1 MILTESEI
9 WYTYSTYLVGGVP
22 DLNIAA
28 KLLVESGLAFCA
40 MHRDGE
46 THWKAKDGGVRA
58 GITRIN
64 VKGKGDHATLRLD
77 PHDSVEPDYADFAME
92 AWYQCARLR
101 YAEIRLFGEDYCAP
115 PPYIRAF
122 LGECELIDSDEEVTR
137 IMTCYPVVKLYE
149 SGVLIV
155 EMRTILARPFEIG
168 EFIDEYLNVHTRR
181 FDDIGVPPALSRIA
195 PRAYDSYAHPGRS
208 MKSRVSVWA
217 LESGHDK
224 AVDQLTEINESGDF
238 AFESAPLPSSHSEGK
253 QETLLSLLLTIFE
266 VISFTVSDPR
276 KGFQLLLRGQ
286 RKLIARGGYWQA
298 RPHIHILKF
307 EDQAGT
313 TAQNEARHR
322 NALNQ
327 IFLSTSE
334 KPGSNAANELPDNA
348 RLFEDY
354 GAYVAPQAIVWMWS
368 GQGIDRERKWQ
379 DPNRGH
385 LVYPNQACAEMLE
398 YGYMV
403 HRSLSESILSAAT
416 SRDVTKLRR
425 TVLDLGSGLRQSSHF
440 GEIAKLLE
448 NGWRAM
454 RLDDLKKDINE
465 GLAIRESETR
475 SSETRATETIG
486 RRLTIVFGMVAI
498 PTLATEV
505 VSPLWDLFG
514 IWRPSNPS
522 AAKLFIIVVAS
533 LPVMVLIVGISRW
546 YRNR

>member
-9 WYTYSTYLVGGVP
+9 WYTYSTYLVGGVN
-22 DLNIAA
+22 DLNAAA

-46 THWKAKDGGVRA
+46 TYWKAKDGVRS
-58 GITRIN
+58 GITNIN
-64 VKGKGDHATLRLD
+64 VNGKGDHATIRLD
-77 PHDSVEPDYADFAME
+77 PHESVEPDYADFAKE

-101 YAEIRLFGEDYCAP
+101 YAEIRLFGEDYSAP
-115 PPYIRAF
+115 PPYVRAF
-122 LGECELIDSDEEVTR
+122 LGECELIDSGEEVTR

-155 EMRTILARPFEIG
+155 EMRTILARPIEIV
-168 EFIDEYLNVHTRR
+168 EFIEEYLNAHTRR
-181 FDDIGVPPALSRIA
+181 FDVVGVPPALSRIA
-195 PRAYDSYAHPGRS
+195 PRAYDSYAHPRRS

-238 AFESAPLPSSHSEGK
+238 AFESAPLPSSLTEGK
-253 QETLLSLLLTIFE
+253 QETLLSLVLTMFE
-266 VISFTVSDPR
+266 AISFTISDPR
-276 KGFQLLLRGQ
+276 KGLPLLFRGQ
-286 RKLIARGGYWQA
+286 RNLITRGGYWQA
-298 RPHIHILKF
+298 RPHVHILRY
-307 EDQAGT
+307 EDQAKT
-313 TAQNEARHR
+313 VAENEARHR
-322 NALNQ
+322 KDLNQ

-334 KPGSNAANELPDNA
+334 QPGRNAADELPDNA

-368 GQGIDRERKWQ
+368 EKGVDRERKWQ

-416 SRDVTKLRR
+416 SRDVTKIRR
-425 TVLDLGSGLRQSSHF
+425 TVLDLGSRLRQSSHF

-454 RLDDLKKDINE
+454 RLDDLKRDIEE

-486 RRLTIVFGMVAI
+486 RMLTIVFGMVAI
-498 PTLATEV
+498 PTLAGEV
-505 VSPLWDLFG
+505 VSPLWDLLG
-514 IWRPSNPS
+514 VWRPNNPN
-522 AAKLFIIVVAS
+522 AAKLFMIGVATLPVVA
-533 LPVMVLIVGISRW
+533 LIVGISRW